1 MREGQSIGP
10 YRVLRKLGE
19 GGMGV
24 VFAAVHQAIERHV
37 AIKVLHPEYAK
48 SAEFSTRF
56 VNEARAVNR
65 VDHPGIVQVSDYGRL
80 DDGAAYIVMEYIKGE
95 TLRARLTRCR
105 GQLSIADSVKL
116 GAQLADTL
124 AAAHAEG
131 IVHRDLK
138 PDNVMIVKSPRR
150 GEGERTKL
158 LDFGIAKLFEGS
170 SEHIKTKTTAVMGTP
185 VYMSPEQCR
194 GAGGV
199 DTKSDVYS
207 LGVMMYLML
216 SGQAPFS
223 GEGVGEILGKHMY
236 EEPPPLAGLAPRA
249 PASLVGLVHCMLRK
263 DRKQRPDMSQVAVEL
278 DEIGAL
284 LLNGAPS
291 EFQARLSGPN
301 TPHVSTTLL
310 RPLEYSARFD
320 RLSTLGQSAG
330 QSRVSTRRR
339 AVAMLLG
346 SGVMIAGILALGG
359 RALFAGP
366 GSRDG
371 VALVARNV
379 TAVPPDGSL
388 AMPQEK
394 PRESPVAKAADAP
407 EQHQFDQRSGET
419 RQADPDQQTPE
430 PNDAEPPA
438 SGPPERAWVGAG
450 SKKSSKVRD
459 GAALVE
465 QARIKLDA
473 GEPAA
478 ATVLFKL
485 ALGLDPRSAEAAGGL
500 GRASFEQGNHKA
512 ALRYLD
518 SAIRLTP
525 RKSTTYQELRAQA
538 LYKLGR
544 PVEAAEACH
553 KLLAQV
559 PGSAIA
565 RQTLE
570 LAERELQLG
579 VTSKATAARFT
590 SLAPESPE
598 LRRPPGFGLPSPP
611 PQISTAQ
618 TPKPGTPAT
627 GQPVQEAPSTA
638 ATRPL
643 AKTNFSARELF
654 DLGRYA
660 SAIETGQREARG
672 GAPESWRIVGLAAC
686 KSLNAGAA
694 TEAYRA
700 APSEIQRQIAYK
712 CADSGYTLING
723 AFRSLSGRVE

>member
-105 GQLSIADSVKL
+105 GQLSMADSVKL

-158 LDFGIAKLFEGS
+158 LDFGIAKLFEGN

-236 EEPPPLAGLAPRA
+236 EEPPPLAGLAPLA

-278 DEIGAL
+278 DEIGAQ

-291 EFQARLSGPN
+291 EFQARLSEPN
-301 TPHVSTTLL
+301 TPDVSTTLL
-310 RPLEYSARFD
+310 RPVEYSARFD

-330 QSRVSTRRR
+330 QSRLSTRRR
-339 AVAMLLG
+339 AMAMLG

-359 RALFAGP
+359 RALFARH

-371 VALVARNV
+371 VAPVARNV
-379 TAVPPDGSL
+379 TAVPPDGPL

-407 EQHQFDQRSGET
+407 EQHPFAQPSGET
-419 RQADPDQQTPE
+419 RQADPDRQPPE
-430 PNDAEPPA
+430 PDDAEPPA
-438 SGPPERAWVGAG
+438 SGPPERARVGTG
-450 SKKSSKVRD
+450 GKKSSKVRD

-465 QARIKLDA
+465 QARMKLDA

-478 ATVLFKL
+478 ATGLFKL

-559 PGSAIA
+559 PGSSIA

-570 LAERELQLG
+570 LAERELHLG
-579 VTSKATAARFT
+579 VTPKATAARFT
-590 SLAPESPE
+590 SVAPESPE
-598 LRRPPGFGLPSPP
+598 LRRPPGFGPPSPP

-627 GQPVQEAPSTA
+627 GQPVQEAPSAA

-643 AKTNFSARELF
+643 VKTNFSARELF

-686 KSLNAGAA
+686 RILNAGAA

-723 AFRSLSGRVE
+723 AFRSLSGRLE